1 VDSVRGPGG
10 GYCLSKEA
18 AQITVADIICAVD
31 EPIDATQCS
40 GRQDCHDDGP
50 CMTHDLWTD
59 LNRTIYAYLRSVTLG
74 DLLSRYEQAKTGTSV
89 IAEPVRQ
96 RNPASAWQ

>member
-1 VDSVRGPGG
+1 
-10 GYCLSKEA
+10 
-18 AQITVADIICAVD
+18 
-31 EPIDATQCS
+31 
-40 GRQDCHDDGP
+40 
-50 CMTHDLWTD
+50 MTHDLWTD